1 MTVFVILAIVLS
13 LAVLLAVLWPLWRDA
28 RGLVLAGVAT
38 LGIATFALYRVV
50 GTPAALE
57 PQAAA
62 AMPAT
67 LDDAVAQLEAELKK
81 QPNEP
86 EGWRL
91 LGKSY
96 AALQRFDDAQKA
108 FERAVQLLPTD
119 ADLLVEAAQ
128 ARLFNNPE
136 RKLDAQA
143 IALLD
148 KAVAINPDHQR
159 ALWFIGLAQRQ
170 EGKHAEA
177 AKTWE
182 PLLAK
187 VDPNTAATLR
197 TQINEARADAG
208 LPPLADTAPAASAD
222 TAPALLTV
230 TVDLAPA
237 LKDKLA
243 PGDTLFVF
251 ARQIGGPPMPVA
263 AKRLPVSAFPVTVP
277 LGDGDSPMP
286 TMKLSQLP
294 QVQLV
299 ARIAKGNGPA
309 AQTGDLEAAAV
320 TADVKAGNTYT
331 LTIDRVV
338 P

>member
-1 MTVFVILAIVLS
+1 MTPFVILAIVLS
-13 LAVLLAVLWPLWRDA
+13 LGVLLAVLWPLWRDA

-57 PQAAA
+57 PEAASSV
-62 AMPAT
+62 MPAT
-67 LDDAVAQLEAELKK
+67 LDEAVAQLEAELKK

-96 AALQRFDDAQKA
+96 AALQRYDDAQKA

-128 ARLFNNPE
+128 ARLFNNAD

-148 KAVAINPDHQR
+148 KALAINPDHQR
-159 ALWFIGLAQRQ
+159 ALWFVGLAQRQ
-170 EGKHAEA
+170 EGKHADA

-197 TQINEARADAG
+197 TQINEARAAAG
-208 LPPLADTAPAASAD
+208 LPPLADAGPAADS
-222 TAPALLTV
+222 APALLTV

-251 ARQIGGPPMPVA
+251 ARQVGGPPMPVA
-263 AKRLPVSAFPVTVP
+263 ARRLPVSDFPLTVP

-286 TMKLSQLP
+286 TLKLSQLP

-309 AQTGDLEAAAV
+309 AQPGDLEATAI
-320 TADVKAGNTYT
+320 TADVKAGSRYT

>member
-1 MTVFVILAIVLS
+1 MTTFVILAIVLS

-38 LGIATFALYRVV
+38 LGIATFALYRAV

-57 PQAAA
+57 PQATAT
-62 AMPAT
+62 MPAT
-67 LDDAVAQLEAELKK
+67 LDDAVAQLEAELEK

-96 AALQRFDDAQKA
+96 AALQRYGDAQKA

-128 ARLFNNPE
+128 ARLFNNAE
-136 RKLDAQA
+136 RKLDAEA

-148 KAVAINPDHQR
+148 KAIAINPGHQR
-159 ALWFIGLAQRQ
+159 ALWFVGLAQRQ

-187 VDPNTAATLR
+187 VDPATAATLR
-197 TQINEARADAG
+197 TQINEARAEAG
-208 LPPLADTAPAASAD
+208 LPPLAETAPAPAAD
-222 TAPALLTV
+222 AAPALLTV
-230 TVDLAPA
+230 TVELAPA
-237 LKDKLA
+237 LKEKLA

-251 ARQIGGPPMPVA
+251 ARQLGGPPMPVA

-277 LGDGDSPMP
+277 LGDSDSPMP
-286 TMKLSQLP
+286 TLKLSQLP
-294 QVQLV
+294 QVHLV

-309 AQTGDLEAAAV
+309 AQSGDLEATAV

-331 LTIDRVV
+331 LTIDHVV

>member
-1 MTVFVILAIVLS
+1 MTTFVILSIVLS
-13 LAVLLAVLWPLWRDA
+13 AAVLLAVLWPLWRDA
-28 RGLVLAGVAT
+28 RGLVLGGVAA

-50 GTPAALE
+50 GTPAALS
-57 PQAAA
+57 PQATAT
-62 AMPAT
+62 MPTT
-67 LDDAVAQLEAELKK
+67 LDDAVTQLEAELAK

-96 AALQRFDDAQKA
+96 AALQRYDDAQKA

-119 ADLLVEAAQ
+119 ADLLVETAQ
-128 ARLFNNPE
+128 ARLFNNAE
-136 RKLDAQA
+136 RKLDAQSM
-143 IALLD
+143 ALLD
-148 KAVAINPDHQR
+148 KAIAINPDHQR
-159 ALWFIGLAQRQ
+159 ALWFLGLAQRQ

-208 LPPLADTAPAASAD
+208 LPPLADTAPVTAA
-222 TAPALLTV
+222 APALLTV
-230 TVDLAPA
+230 TVELAPA

-251 ARQIGGPPMPVA
+251 ARQMGGPPMPVA
-263 AKRLPVSAFPVTVP
+263 ARRLPVDTFPVTVP

-286 TMKLSQLP
+286 TLKLSQLP

-299 ARIAKGNGPA
+299 ARIAKGSGPA

-320 TADVKAGNTYT
+320 TADVKAGNSYT

>member
-1 MTVFVILAIVLS
+1 MTPFVILAIVLS
-13 LAVLLAVLWPLWRDA
+13 LGVLLAVLWPLWRDA

-57 PQAAA
+57 PQAASA

-67 LDDAVAQLEAELKK
+67 LDEAVAQLEAELKK

-96 AALQRFDDAQKA
+96 AALQRYDDAQKA

-128 ARLFNNPE
+128 ARLFNNAD
-136 RKLDAQA
+136 RRLDAEA

-148 KAVAINPDHQR
+148 KALAINPDHQR
-159 ALWFIGLAQRQ
+159 ALWFVGLAQRQ
-170 EGKHAEA
+170 EGKHADA

-197 TQINEARADAG
+197 TQINEARAAAG
-208 LPPLADTAPAASAD
+208 LPPLADAAPAADS
-222 TAPALLTV
+222 APALLTV

-251 ARQIGGPPMPVA
+251 ARQVDGPPMPVA

-277 LGDGDSPMP
+277 LGDSDSPMP
-286 TMKLSQLP
+286 TLKLSQLP

-309 AQTGDLEAAAV
+309 AQPGDLEAAAV
-320 TADVKAGNTYT
+320 TAEVRAGNTYA

>member
-1 MTVFVILAIVLS
+1 MTLFVILAIVLS
-13 LAVLLAVLWPLWRDA
+13 LAVLLAVLWPLRRDA

-50 GTPAALE
+50 GTPAALD

-62 AMPAT
+62 PMPAT
-67 LDDAVAQLEAELKK
+67 LDDAVTQLEAELKK

-96 AALQRFDDAQKA
+96 AALQRYDDAQKA

-128 ARLFNNPE
+128 ARLFNNAD

-143 IALLD
+143 IAWLD

-159 ALWFIGLAQRQ
+159 ALWFVGLAQRQ

-187 VDPNTAATLR
+187 VDPNTATTLR
-197 TQINEARADAG
+197 AQINEARAEAG
-208 LPPLADTAPAASAD
+208 LPPLADAAPAPAADA
-222 TAPALLTV
+222 APALLTV

-243 PGDTLFVF
+243 PSDTLFVF
-251 ARQIGGPPMPVA
+251 ARQMGGPPMPVA

-286 TMKLSQLP
+286 TLKLSQLP

-299 ARIAKGNGPA
+299 ARVAKGNGPA
-309 AQTGDLEAAAV
+309 AQSGDLEATAV